1 MRASGRRVVT
11 RPLVLL
17 VGAFLAAGCAGGT
30 SPASPPTTAPPSPAP
45 ALTPDPSVAGRDAPP
60 DATLTAEGG
69 DPATGQLGSYTW
81 FESGSDAPW
90 LPGTPLA
97 VGVGEPLTVAFVP
110 PGDVASWTARYAP
123 AGADPAGARPL
134 GEGMGGPVFGVPEP
148 GRWTVAVTV
157 IFGDGIGSA
166 TYFWEVTVT

>member
-1 MRASGRRVVT
+1 MSASGRPVVS

-17 VGAFLAAGCAGGT
+17 LVAFLAAGCAGGT
-30 SPASPPTTAPPSPAP
+30 SLDSPATAAPPSPAP

-97 VGVGEPLTVAFVP
+97 VGVGEPLTIAFVP
-110 PGDVASWTARYAP
+110 PRDVASWTARYAP

-148 GRWTVAVTV
+148 GHWTVAVTI
-157 IFGDGIGSA
+157 IFGAGIGSA
-166 TYFWEVTVT
+166 TYFWELTVT